1 MTVSETTN
9 TYMRNLN
16 DAYCKGAETFGCMPH
31 GDRIE
36 VLAKGDDVGEDGI
49 GGIRTLQTCSSA

>member
-1 MTVSETTN
+1 MN

-16 DAYCKGAETFGCMPH
+16 DACCKGAETFGCMSH

-36 VLAKGDDVGEDGI
+36 GLAKGDDVGEDGI
-49 GGIRTLQTCSSA
+49 GGIRTLQTCSSG